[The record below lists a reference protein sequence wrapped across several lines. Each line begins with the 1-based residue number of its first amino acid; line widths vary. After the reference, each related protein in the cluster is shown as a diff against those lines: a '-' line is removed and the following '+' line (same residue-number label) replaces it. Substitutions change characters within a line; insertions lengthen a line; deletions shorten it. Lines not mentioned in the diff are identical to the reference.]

1 MAHELFCTCCILSMR
16 AWVLIIGY
24 LGLVFL
30 HFYFFIT
37 LAYVTSRVL
46 RPPWD
51 HEIRCR
57 LRQPLLGQVFGIWLI
72 FRYHHVFS
80 FGRRPFDFWI
90 QFSCG
95 YGWLGLHIWWW
106 MIQCCL
112 IFWSTIHLMPYWG
125 IFLFRLRFI
134 DLHGVAWSSSLV
146 RCMLTWW
153 STVILS
159 WSPSGVSLG
168 PLSEAHT
175 FWHLNVI
182 MLLLLGDTS
191 LMFRPDSTV
200 DIDDWDYTFN
210 DGWSDVFWFFRS
222 TTHLM
227 PYWGIFP
234 FRLRFIDLHGVA
246 WSSPLTRCM
255 LSLWSTVILSWS
267 PSRVSLRSFS

>member
-24 LGLVFL
+24 FGLVFL

-106 MIQCCL
+106 MIRCCP
-112 IFWSTIHLMPYWG
+112 IFWSTIHLIPYYG
-125 IFLFRLRFI
+125 IFLFWLRFV
-134 DLHGVAWSSSLV
+134 DLDWFVWSSL
-146 RCMLTWW
+146 
-153 STVILS
+153 
-159 WSPSGVSLG
+159 
-168 PLSEAHT
+168 
-175 FWHLNVI
+175 
-182 MLLLLGDTS
+182 
-191 LMFRPDSTV
+191 
-200 DIDDWDYTFN
+200 
-210 DGWSDVFWFFRS
+210 
-222 TTHLM
+222 
-227 PYWGIFP
+227 
-234 FRLRFIDLHGVA
+234 
-246 WSSPLTRCM
+246 LTRYTPRQWPVCYLIM
-255 LSLWSTVILSWS
+255 IS
-267 PSRVSLRSFS
+267 